1 MLDNIRFGLE
11 GEKYTYWHVAMDT
24 DVCDVGTKAKE
35 IFDLDT
41 DKVDYVEFM
50 KEKVVSDED
59 IDKFIKFY
67 EETKSDKSNKK
78 IQLNCFDKD
87 GTLRKT
93 LLSHIVLET
102 PNEQYNGIIGLLNYV
117 D

>member
-1 MLDNIRFGLE
+1 
-11 GEKYTYWHVAMDT
+11 
-24 DVCDVGTKAKE
+24 
-35 IFDLDT
+35 
-41 DKVDYVEFM
+41 M
-50 KEKVVSDED
+50 KILINLLNSMKKQSQ
-59 IDKFIKFY
+59 INQI
-67 EETKSDKSNKK
+67 KK